1 MSDQGET
8 QSQPSIRDRI
18 GAVLSPPQEQAPEPV
33 EQEAPEVEAQEPT
46 QDEPVEPVET
56 PEQEAPEAAPED
68 WVEIEVNGKALQVP
82 KEFEKAFMQERDYTQ
97 KRQADA
103 DRARIVEAREHGL
116 QVREQAL
123 QAMQPL
129 LAQAQNIEG
138 ILQNAQ
144 RIDWEAL
151 RRDDPV
157 EYSAKR
163 ADYAALLQQR
173 ADLHQQINQ
182 GHNWISQQ
190 AQQSLAQQIAA
201 AAPLIK
207 KAVPDWSPE
216 KDQKLTKMA
225 LEKGATPFELQNFV
239 ATRPWAIELM
249 DAANRWYEL
258 QASKAQLPKK
268 AFTPSPVA
276 KPGAKP
282 THVQAETA
290 LYRKNIET
298 FRKSGGKD
306 AKALRAVIKAK
317 LGT

>member
-1 MSDQGET
+1 MSDQGES

-18 GAVLSPPQEQAPEPV
+18 GAVLSPPQEQAPEPP
-33 EQEAPEVEAQEPT
+33 EQEAPLEAQEPT
-46 QDEPVEPVET
+46 QAAPEAEVEAP
-56 PEQEAPEAAPED
+56 PQEAPEAAPED

-103 DRARIVEAREHGL
+103 DRARIIEAREQGV

-123 QAMQPL
+123 QALQPL
-129 LAQAQNIEG
+129 YSQAHAMESAVQYFNK
-138 ILQNAQ
+138 L
-144 RIDWEAL
+144 DWDAL
-151 RRDDPV
+151 RANDPV
-157 EYSAKR
+157 DFGVKR

-216 KDQKLTKMA
+216 KDQKLTKLA
-225 LEKGATPFELQNFV
+225 LDKGATPFELQNFV

-249 DAANRWYEL
+249 DAASRWYEL

-268 AFTPSPVA
+268 TFASSPVA

-282 THVQAETA
+282 THQSSESA

-298 FRKSGGKD
+298 FRQSKGKD
-306 AKALRAVIKAK
+306 GKSLRALIKAK